1 MTKLPSQ
8 IDRTYFRPDF
18 HSHIAQMPPM
28 PPMNLGKSYGL
39 PDGLQ
44 NIQPLVG
51 KPIEFPDSTPYFFS
65 DDSLDQ
71 ESIDRA
77 LAESIDT
84 NSLRENEMMSIGSP
98 GGAHGS
104 ISANQRD
111 DHIIA

>member
-1 MTKLPSQ
+1 MV
-8 IDRTYFRPDF
+8 F
-18 HSHIAQMPPM
+18 QMVYKIF
-28 PPMNLGKSYGL
+28 NLLSVSESNLRNAYH
-39 PDGLQ
+39 Q
-44 NIQPLVG
+44 
-51 KPIEFPDSTPYFFS
+51 FFFS

-104 ISANQRD
+104 ISASQRE
-111 DHIIA
+111 DHIIS

>member
-1 MTKLPSQ
+1 MVYQMVYKIFNLLSVSESN
-8 IDRTYFRPDF
+8 FRNAY
-18 HSHIAQMPPM
+18 HH
-28 PPMNLGKSYGL
+28 
-39 PDGLQ
+39 
-44 NIQPLVG
+44 
-51 KPIEFPDSTPYFFS
+51 FFS

-104 ISANQRD
+104 ISASQRE
-111 DHIIA
+111 DHIIN

>member
-1 MTKLPSQ
+1 
-8 IDRTYFRPDF
+8 
-18 HSHIAQMPPM
+18 
-28 PPMNLGKSYGL
+28 MN
-39 PDGLQ
+39 
-44 NIQPLVG
+44 
-51 KPIEFPDSTPYFFS
+51 S

>member
-1 MTKLPSQ
+1 M
-8 IDRTYFRPDF
+8 RNANR
-18 HSHIAQMPPM
+18 
-28 PPMNLGKSYGL
+28 N
-39 PDGLQ
+39 
-44 NIQPLVG
+44 
-51 KPIEFPDSTPYFFS
+51 FFS

-104 ISANQRD
+104 ISASQRE
-111 DHIIA
+111 DHIIS

>member
-1 MTKLPSQ
+1 MVFQMVSKIFNLLSVSQ
-8 IDRTYFRPDF
+8 SNFRIP
-18 HSHIAQMPPM
+18 HHI
-28 PPMNLGKSYGL
+28 
-39 PDGLQ
+39 
-44 NIQPLVG
+44 
-51 KPIEFPDSTPYFFS
+51 FFS